1 MKIEQPKIG
10 SLLDKATDLESCIH
24 EDPYV
29 QGKLFEDIMVS
40 SLDVECLHLDGCV
53 FKNVFFEDC
62 HFPLVDMVDVFCR
75 IVKSATCI
83 LKKVRYIV
91 HSFYIAALPALRS

>member
-62 HFPLVDMVDVFCR
+62 HFPLVDMVDVVF
-75 IVKSATCI
+75 
-83 LKKVRYIV
+83 
-91 HSFYIAALPALRS
+91 